1 MYTIK
6 CAMNA
11 EATAYTLSNA
21 KDLNE
26 AVSKALDLRAQGR
39 AVEVFDPLGH
49 PVPQD
54 VYALLSVLPSDR
66 SQSRRL

>member
-11 EATAYTLSNA
+11 EASAHTLSHA

-26 AVSKALDLRAQGR
+26 AVSKAQDLRLQGR
-39 AVEVFDPLGH
+39 AVEVYDQLGKPL
-49 PVPQD
+49 PQE
-54 VYALLSVLPSDR
+54 VYALL
-66 SQSRRL
+66 